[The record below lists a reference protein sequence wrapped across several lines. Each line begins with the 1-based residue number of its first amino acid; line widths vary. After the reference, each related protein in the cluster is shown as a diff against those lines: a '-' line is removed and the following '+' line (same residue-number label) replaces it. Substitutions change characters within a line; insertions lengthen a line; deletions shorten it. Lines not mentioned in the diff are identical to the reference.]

1 MIRKIHDIEQN
12 TDEWLQLR
20 MGLITA
26 SNFAAILANNGKA
39 FGKPAIDYAQRIAI
53 EKKTQRSIDTYSN
66 EWMERGKELES
77 EARELYEGLNFCE
90 VHPGGISV
98 AGRYGAS
105 ADGQTEDNGLVE
117 IKCVKYNTHFERLL
131 KGGYDTKYQ
140 WQIHGQMCL
149 YDVEYC
155 DFISYCPDFPEDKQL
170 YVYRVMRDLSL
181 EDIMIE
187 RLEEFIPIVD
197 KHIALL

>member
-98 AGRYGAS
+98 AGRVWGQCRR
-105 ADGQTEDNGLVE
+105 ADRG
-117 IKCVKYNTHFERLL
+117 
-131 KGGYDTKYQ
+131 
-140 WQIHGQMCL
+140 
-149 YDVEYC
+149 
-155 DFISYCPDFPEDKQL
+155 
-170 YVYRVMRDLSL
+170 
-181 EDIMIE
+181 
-187 RLEEFIPIVD
+187 
-197 KHIALL
+197 